1 MLDCMKEW
9 RCCTDQKTEYTTA
22 QAAMRAVE
30 VFMVDLV
37 KGEYSLCVEVDVDE
51 MLVLEVLGPRV
62 RGGCSEC

>member
-1 MLDCMKEW
+1 
-9 RCCTDQKTEYTTA
+9 
-22 QAAMRAVE
+22 MRAVE

-51 MLVLEVLGPRV
+51 ILVLEVLGPGV